1 MVITNSG
8 PLIALA
14 KLGFLD
20 ILGRLYEKV
29 MMPRAVYEEVVS
41 GGLAG
46 GYADPLQ
53 IQLALQRN
61 FLKVMEVKN
70 PSSRVE
76 SLPLDKGE
84 KEVLEL
90 ALENQAGLLLMDD
103 KLAREQAKIL
113 GMTVKG
119 TLGVIITAYRQ
130 DFLSLEEVHLIF
142 DTIIKRNDIWI
153 AEGLCRSVLE
163 RLMNGNNG

>member
-29 MMPRAVYEEVVS
+29 MMPRAVY
-41 GGLAG
+41 
-46 GYADPLQ
+46 
-53 IQLALQRN
+53 
-61 FLKVMEVKN
+61 
-70 PSSRVE
+70 
-76 SLPLDKGE
+76 
-84 KEVLEL
+84 
-90 ALENQAGLLLMDD
+90 
-103 KLAREQAKIL
+103 
-113 GMTVKG
+113 
-119 TLGVIITAYRQ
+119 
-130 DFLSLEEVHLIF
+130 
-142 DTIIKRNDIWI
+142 NDIWI